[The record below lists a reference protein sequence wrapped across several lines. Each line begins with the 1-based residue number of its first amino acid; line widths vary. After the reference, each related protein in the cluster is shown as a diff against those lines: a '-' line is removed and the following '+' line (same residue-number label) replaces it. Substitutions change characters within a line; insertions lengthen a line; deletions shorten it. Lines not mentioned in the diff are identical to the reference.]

1 MMNQVYTD
9 ADLQLDLQLYEGDVT
24 LQEYAER
31 SSEYCEAFR
40 QFCREYGLQTD
51 EKAAGRFFDWML
63 EQEEQA
69 HTDGLD

>member
-1 MMNQVYTD
+1 MTNQIYTN
-9 ADLQLDLQLYEGDVT
+9 ADLQLDLQLYEGDIT

-31 SSEYCEAFR
+31 SPEYCEAFR
-40 QFCREYGLQTD
+40 QFCQDYGLTAD
-51 EKAAGRFFDWML
+51 GKAAGRFFDWML

>member
-9 ADLQLDLQLYEGDVT
+9 TDLQLALQLYEGDVT
-24 LQEYAER
+24 LQKYAER
-31 SSEYCEAFR
+31 SPEYCEAFR

>member
-31 SSEYCEAFR
+31 SPEYREAFR
-40 QFCREYGLQTD
+40 QFCQEYGLTAD

-63 EQEEQA
+63 DQEERA
-69 HTDGLD
+69 HTDELD

>member
-31 SSEYCEAFR
+31 SSEYREAFR
-40 QFCREYGLQTD
+40 QFSQEYGLTAD

-63 EQEEQA
+63 DQEERA
-69 HTDGLD
+69 HTDELD

>member
-24 LQEYAER
+24 LQEYAKR
-31 SSEYCEAFR
+31 SPEYREAFR
-40 QFCREYGLQTD
+40 QFCQEYGLTAD

-63 EQEEQA
+63 DQEERA
-69 HTDGLD
+69 HTDELD

>member
-9 ADLQLDLQLYEGDVT
+9 AELQLDLQLYEGDVT

-31 SSEYCEAFR
+31 SPEYREAFR

>member
-1 MMNQVYTD
+1 MTNLVYTN
-9 ADLQLDLQLYEGDVT
+9 ADLRLDLQLYEGDVT

-31 SSEYCEAFR
+31 SPEYREAFR
-40 QFCREYGLQTD
+40 RFCQKYGQTVD
-51 EKAAGRFFDWML
+51 EKAAGRFFDWLL